1 MPTSELV
8 PFTCRRAR
16 LLQGMTQSQFAD
28 EFEVDDGTVSRWER
42 GRLHPAPHVWA
53 KINEMIA
60 RRCAVLGEEAI
71 KGSPVYKFLV
81 PMDRLHQTLVVSKGA
96 IASLTK
102 MGIPYEDVSSE
113 RMFTEQALAS
123 PDYEVSAYHALDLIE
138 SYQGWLTG
146 EVLYAEAHCIATR
159 LNAWIDMVVAPIP
172 DRFSALIEAV
182 PSYCGNAGGFW
193 INLILVNGRTSP
205 IIH

>member
-1 MPTSELV
+1 MGAWEAPSGPSRLGQDQRNDRPAV
-8 PFTCRRAR
+8 RRPWGGGDQRLAR
-16 LLQGMTQSQFAD
+16 LQVPG
-28 EFEVDDGTVSRWER
+28 
-42 GRLHPAPHVWA
+42 
-53 KINEMIA
+53 
-60 RRCAVLGEEAI
+60 
-71 KGSPVYKFLV
+71 
-81 PMDRLHQTLVVSKGA
+81 PMDNLHQTLVVSKGA

-102 MGIPYEDVSSE
+102 MGIPYEDMSSE
-113 RMFTEQALAS
+113 QMFTEQALAS

-193 INLILVNGRTSP
+193 INLIFVNGRTSR